1 MNKDEDNIFEEDAD
15 EENTWTPDYSNEEDS
30 NSSEDEQQ
38 EIESVSWSKK
48 KTGAVVMTLI
58 FIALIIA
65 ITVKSCSITKREKN
79 GSNVKSTVT
88 METGSTY
95 NISSNNGEKDSNK
108 SENSSESVGS
118 DSSAVEEGKTE
129 ESSSSST
136 TEVTIVDK
144 TSTEAIPTNEETVDT
159 VEPSLGEALTTSAI
173 VSGKKV
179 HLVEDNYLY
188 DVRLL
193 FVVGNGDS
201 RLCSYFCPRKTYDAL
216 STGDT
221 VTVEY
226 QLDAEGNMSI
236 TTISK

>member
-1 MNKDEDNIFEEDAD
+1 MNKDEDGIFEEGTD
-15 EENTWTPDYSNEEDS
+15 EENSWTPDYSNEED
-30 NSSEDEQQ
+30 NSSEDSQQ
-38 EIESVSWSKK
+38 EVESVSWSKK
-48 KTGAVVMTLI
+48 KTGVVAMTLV

-65 ITVKSCSITKREKN
+65 ITAKSCSVTKREKN
-79 GSNVKSTVT
+79 GSNVKSSVT
-88 METGSTY
+88 TETGSTY
-95 NISSNNGEKDSNK
+95 NISSNNGEKESNK

-129 ESSSSST
+129 ESSSSLT
-136 TEVTIVDK
+136 TEVVVVDNA
-144 TSTEAIPTNEETVDT
+144 STEAIPANEETVDT
-159 VEPSLGEALTTSAI
+159 AEPSLGETLTTSAI

-188 DVRLL
+188 DIRLL

-201 RLCSYFCPRKTYDAL
+201 RICSYFCPRKTYDAL

>member
-30 NSSEDEQQ
+30 NSSEDGQQ
-38 EIESVSWSKK
+38 
-48 KTGAVVMTLI
+48 TGAVVMTLI

-79 GSNVKSTVT
+79 DSNVKSTVT
-88 METGSTY
+88 TETGSTY
-95 NISSNNGEKDSNK
+95 NISSNNGEKDFNK

-118 DSSAVEEGKTE
+118 DSSAVEGGKTE

-188 DVRLL
+188 DIRLL